1 MPVLGVFLAS
11 IQSECEKKQTR
22 KTPNTDAF
30 HAVVLSTM
38 HLCNNGLWH
47 LLKDDYWYIYEQN
60 RINFRNIFG
69 TLTNINDGVSL
80 RKQLMDF
87 TRYLFSQKKPRC
99 VCLTRSELLSTT
111 YLSIQYEFEM
121 MTGQKIKGTL
131 LSFLQKNC
139 SRKITDLEIF
149 LWQKSIFLFENS
161 QPITYFDYFPKYLDR
176 PSFENL
182 PHF

>member
-38 HLCNNGLWH
+38 RLCNNGLWH

-111 YLSIQYEFEM
+111 YLSI
-121 MTGQKIKGTL
+121 
-131 LSFLQKNC
+131 LQKNC

-149 LWQKSIFLFENS
+149 LWQKSIFLFENL
-161 QPITYFDYFPKYLDR
+161 QPISYFNYFPKYLDR